1 MKLLLDQNLSH
12 KVVAAV
18 ADLFPESAHVRNF
31 NLHRAGD
38 EAVWDF
44 ARAHGYVIVS
54 KDDDFHQRSFL
65 LGHPPKVIWLRLGN
79 CRTNDFIAVLR
90 SHAADIVTFGTG
102 SAESLLIL
110 G

>member
-12 KVVAAV
+12 KVVPAV
-18 ADLFPESAHVRNF
+18 ADLFPESAHVRKF
-31 NLHRAGD
+31 NLHRAAD

-44 ARAHGYVIVS
+44 ARVNDYVIVS

-79 CRTNDFIAVLR
+79 CRTGDIVAVPR
-90 SHAADIVTFGTG
+90 SHVADIATFGAR